1 MSVSQMR
8 AEDRLD
14 RASNWSP
21 WKTRI
26 TFTLE
31 DLELWDIVHAPIVL
45 PPVTAPVLVAEFR
58 KRNNKAKR
66 TICDGVRDHVIP
78 HLTGKDYAFEM
89 WESLCKLYQS
99 PNQNQ
104 KMVLQDRLRSI
115 QMLDSESVTSFL
127 GRFTQIRD
135 ELAAVGEI
143 VDPDFMVRT
152 TLNNFTKPWGPFV
165 RGIVARE
172 VMPTWER
179 LWDDFVQEETRL
191 TSESSGQQRI
201 TQGDEDLALWTKG
214 KKKTDRGARQGP
226 KGGAKPQQSG
236 GGKERDMSTVRC
248 FACGEMG
255 HYAGQC
261 PKKKKK
267 KQAR

>member
-1 MSVSQMR
+1 
-8 AEDRLD
+8 
-14 RASNWSP
+14 
-21 WKTRI
+21 
-26 TFTLE
+26 
-31 DLELWDIVHAPIVL
+31 
-45 PPVTAPVLVAEFR
+45 
-58 KRNNKAKR
+58 
-66 TICDGVRDHVIP
+66 
-78 HLTGKDYAFEM
+78 
-89 WESLCKLYQS
+89 
-99 PNQNQ
+99 
-104 KMVLQDRLRSI
+104 
-115 QMLDSESVTSFL
+115 
-127 GRFTQIRD
+127 
-135 ELAAVGEI
+135 
-143 VDPDFMVRT
+143 MVRT

-191 TSESSGQQRI
+191 TLESSGQQRI

-214 KKKTDRGARQGP
+214 KKKTDKGARQGP

-267 KQAR
+267 KQQMILQRQ